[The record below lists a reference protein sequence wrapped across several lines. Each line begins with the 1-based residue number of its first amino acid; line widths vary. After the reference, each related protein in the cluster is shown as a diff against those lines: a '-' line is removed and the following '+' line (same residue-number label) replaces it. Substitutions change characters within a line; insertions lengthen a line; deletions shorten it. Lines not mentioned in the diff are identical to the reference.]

1 MVYWSLPCHTAPEMP
16 EQEFRSVLY
25 TRGGGCEELASLVSE
40 EASRVVGDLGDA
52 CVSSRADLL
61 VTRRPP
67 GDFDLVSVAVPVGF
81 SPSEVAQVVAA
92 VSGGPHSGLAASLAD
107 VVARGLGVGLAIAS
121 AFFQDENKA
130 EAEKA
135 VDRFAEKI
143 RGAERLIIAADDPSA
158 FVSQLPSRS
167 LLVLGTPGGSF
178 LSRTFFGPGARLRAA
193 APAGAVMVRHAPPR
207 VFHVMMEPV
216 FVGPLHHAGDTLR
229 LHDARVLAVVE
240 NGLLVGTVRRTT
252 LMSALPHTPVGDLM
266 EAPVSVQIDEPVQ
279 KVDPSTNGPVAVTD
293 AGGRLVGTLRQSWD

>member
-1 MVYWSLPCHTAPEMP
+1 MP
-16 EQEFRSVLY
+16 EREFRSVLY
-25 TRGGGCEELASLVSE
+25 TRGGGCEELARLVSE
-40 EASRVVGDLGDA
+40 DAIRVVGDLGEV
-52 CVSSRADLL
+52 CISSRADLL

-67 GDFDLVSVAVPVGF
+67 GDFDLVSVAIPVGF
-81 SPSEVAQVVAA
+81 SPSEVSQVVAA

-107 VVARGLGVGLAIAS
+107 VVARGLGVGLSIAS

-158 FVSQLPSRS
+158 FVSQLPGRS
-167 LLVLGTPGGSF
+167 LLVLGAPGGSF

-193 APAGAVMVRHAPPR
+193 ASAGAVMVRHASPR
-207 VFHVMMEPV
+207 VFHVMLEPV

-240 NGLLVGTVRRTT
+240 NGLLVGIVHRPS
-252 LMSALPHTPVGDLM
+252 LMSASPDTPVGELM
-266 EAPVSVQIDEPVQ
+266 EAPVSVQLDDSVLSL
-279 KVDPSTNGPVAVTD
+279 DLSTNGPVAVTD
-293 AGGRLVGTLRQSWD
+293 AAGRLVGTLRQSWD